1 MLTIQ
6 LTPYRSVFK
15 CREKSLKKERKIFIR
30 ISDADGYKNTRDF
43 LIFNFYGY
51 NSTRDQGFSFFVFSF
66 FFFQPSA
73 HRLIVIMLVAKEK
86 SISNITLF
94 TKLWK

>member
-15 CREKSLKKERKIFIR
+15 CREKSLKKKRKIFIR

-43 LIFNFYGY
+43 LIL
-51 NSTRDQGFSFFVFSF
+51 TDIKTIARDFLTF
-66 FFFQPSA
+66 
-73 HRLIVIMLVAKEK
+73 
-86 SISNITLF
+86 
-94 TKLWK
+94 